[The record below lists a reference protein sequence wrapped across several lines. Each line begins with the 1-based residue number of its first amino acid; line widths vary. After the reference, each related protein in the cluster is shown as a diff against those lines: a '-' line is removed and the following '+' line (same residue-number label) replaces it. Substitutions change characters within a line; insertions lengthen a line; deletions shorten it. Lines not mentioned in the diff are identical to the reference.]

1 MSIDSEADLR
11 GMKEASK
18 VAVKARDTLAAA
30 AEAGVTPRDLD
41 ELCGE
46 IYRQYG
52 AQSAPR
58 YFYSAPVNAFISVND
73 VIVHGLPTTRK
84 FRPGDVVKIDVT
96 PILAGYVSD
105 TATTVVIGNGS
116 GIATELAV
124 CARKA
129 FFQALEAVRPGNRV
143 REIGRMVETYVTAQG
158 FQVIKG
164 LTGHGVGH
172 HIHEEPAIPNYE
184 ERRQTD
190 RIKLNSVLA
199 IEPMISAGSG
209 EVVERSDGW
218 TIGTVDRSITAH
230 YEHTIL
236 VRNGEPLI
244 LTA

>member
-1 MSIDSEADLR
+1 M
-11 GMKEASK
+11 
-18 VAVKARDTLAAA
+18 
-30 AEAGVTPRDLD
+30 
-41 ELCGE
+41 
-46 IYRQYG
+46 
-52 AQSAPR
+52 
-58 YFYSAPVNAFISVND
+58 NAFISVND

-105 TATTVVIGNGS
+105 TATTVVVGSANGL
-116 GIATELAV
+116 GADLAL
-124 CARKA
+124 CAREA
-129 FFQALEAVRPGNRV
+129 FFNALRAVRPGNRV
-143 REIGRMVETYVTAQG
+143 REIGRMIETYVNARG
-158 FQVIKG
+158 FEVIKG

-190 RIKLNSVLA
+190 RIRLNSVLA
-199 IEPMISAGSG
+199 IEPMIAAGSG

-218 TIGTVDRSITAH
+218 TIATVDRSITAH
-230 YEHTIL
+230 YEHTIV